1 MNKKKAKNEKSKTES
16 LQNNKEWM
24 PGQKFDIPE
33 EGDGT
38 RIFYET
44 LLRQK
49 PDSTMAMKYC
59 LENGLL

>member
-1 MNKKKAKNEKSKTES
+1 
-16 LQNNKEWM
+16 M